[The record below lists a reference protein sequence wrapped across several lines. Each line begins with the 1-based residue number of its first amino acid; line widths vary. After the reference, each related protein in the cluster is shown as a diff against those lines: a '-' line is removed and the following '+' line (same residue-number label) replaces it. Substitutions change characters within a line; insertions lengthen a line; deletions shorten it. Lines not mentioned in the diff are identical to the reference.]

1 MKLVSESSNVVN
13 IDGKDRRPWAI
24 ASRELLL
31 RAAIAEIAERGYE
44 HARLVDIAA
53 RADMTVGA
61 IYNWF
66 ENKSMLFG
74 AALEFALQDQQSTN
88 RKYLTRDNVQAAT
101 GFQSNHWL
109 MLIAALAPRQGVD
122 RAATDAQRI
131 LLEALR
137 SAWRE
142 DDMNSAV
149 RAGVSQLL
157 AQYESIVEQAM
168 QDGLI
173 DNSLDAQL
181 IARVFLAFPVGLSS
195 LTLAGA
201 PDLDPKAFLAL
212 FLRFNE
218 ALAPKNQP

>member
-1 MKLVSESSNVVN
+1 MSESNNVIN

-31 RAAIAEIAERGYE
+31 RAAIAEIAARGYE

-88 RKYLTRDNVQAAT
+88 RKYLIRDNVQAAT
-101 GFQSNHWL
+101 GLQPNHWL
-109 MLIAALAPRQGVD
+109 MLIAALAPRQGAD
-122 RAATDAQRI
+122 RAPTDAQRI

-157 AQYESIVEQAM
+157 AQYESLVKQAM

-173 DNSLDAQL
+173 DKSLDAQL